1 MGSDSGGR
9 VMFAT
14 CGYGA
19 ASPRVKLYRLS
30 NCQRLSLTFD
40 ICVIFASISSD
51 DGNSYWL
58 SLWLLFLLCC
68 RCRYPT
74 KPQIKH
80 GRSPWPKTASESLRN
95 LRNQCFRHKL
105 RWAILF
111 LITVLYRRALLQ
123 DKWNSYDSELMYV
136 FFFVGQ
142 LMWELRKNGFPFS
155 LYYQTT

>member
-40 ICVIFASISSD
+40 IYVIFASISSD

-74 KPQIKH
+74 KPQNPTSNTADH
-80 GRSPWPKTASESLRN
+80 MTETASESLRN

-111 LITVLYRRALLQ
+111 LITVLCRRALLQ
-123 DKWNSYDSELMYV
+123 DKWNSYDSELMYA
-136 FFFVGQ
+136 FFGAFDVGTSEK
-142 LMWELRKNGFPFS
+142 WIPS
-155 LYYQTT
+155 